1 MSTRFWLI
9 CIFFNFN
16 CPSSKMDGMKWYL
29 SCVCLVLK
37 CKVDLFA
44 RWMELWLSLYNMIL
58 SYFFSNSSIN
68 LCIQTLVQKRG
79 FFHGGFPRFLL
90 FGVKSDVQE
99 RGVAVST
106 PKLLDVA
113 VSTPKLLD
121 VAVSTPDRLY
131 SDNTVS
137 YSFHL
142 DTFDILW
149 LYSFRLDLI
158 DIIMRG
164 CACIIIL
171 SYDYEMRIIEK
182 RM

>member
-1 MSTRFWLI
+1 MTKFGHKRP
-9 CIFFNFN
+9 IFLCENILLRL
-16 CPSSKMDGMKWYL
+16 SKNG
-29 SCVCLVLK
+29 
-37 CKVDLFA
+37 FGGH
-44 RWMELWLSLYNMIL
+44 SLHR
-58 SYFFSNSSIN
+58 
-68 LCIQTLVQKRG
+68 TLVQKRG
-79 FFHGGFPRFLL
+79 FFHRGFPRFLL

-106 PKLLDVA
+106 PGLLDVA
-113 VSTPKLLD
+113 ISMPKLLD

-149 LYSFRLDLI
+149 LSFCLDLI

>member
-1 MSTRFWLI
+1 MTKFGHKRP
-9 CIFFNFN
+9 IFLCGNIFLRL
-16 CPSSKMDGMKWYL
+16 SKNG
-29 SCVCLVLK
+29 
-37 CKVDLFA
+37 FGGH
-44 RWMELWLSLYNMIL
+44 SLHR
-58 SYFFSNSSIN
+58 
-68 LCIQTLVQKRG
+68 TLVQKRG
-79 FFHGGFPRFLL
+79 FFHGGFPLFLL

-106 PKLLDVA
+106 PGLLDVA
-113 VSTPKLLD
+113 VSMPKLLD
-121 VAVSTPDRLY
+121 VTVSTPDRLY

-149 LYSFRLDLI
+149 LSFHIVLI